1 MRKMPVAGIGPV
13 VFVMLALLFCNGEGE
28 PPAPPDPTD
37 NNTIEKAW
45 DVSLPYTKEFTIPG
59 TDPAEV
65 FHFGIGPNKP
75 FASVIVLKI
84 KLLEPTGT
92 PFYLK
97 AELLSENQAL
107 LVSSRV
113 TELVP
118 SAWVASRSNQL
129 YYLRI
134 TPVGDPG
141 SDRYRYRLEIA
152 SSTINDPL
160 EPDDD
165 TTSATPLLLGIE
177 TTGAYL
183 CDAFSDSLEPMASL
197 PDFYRLELEDTTYLY
212 VTIKGLGGDCQ
223 PVMRLYWPDGELFE
237 ETQDTAATFDL
248 VSEFEPG
255 NWFLEVT
262 DARGFYPAYE
272 EGEVAFN
279 YLNPYSLL
287 VSKEPQ

>member
-1 MRKMPVAGIGPV
+1 MRRIRVLKIGLV
-13 VFVMLALLFCNGEGE
+13 VFMIMGGLFCNGDDE
-28 PPAPPDPTD
+28 PPPPDPTD
-37 NNTIEKAW
+37 NNTIETAW
-45 DVSLPYTKEFTIPG
+45 DVNIPYVKEFTLPA

-65 FHFGIGPNKP
+65 FHFGIGANKP
-75 FASVIVLKI
+75 FASVIVVKV
-84 KLLEPTGT
+84 KLLEPAGT
-92 PFYLK
+92 AFYLK
-97 AELLSENQAL
+97 ADLLGEKQTP
-107 LVSSRV
+107 LVSSRD

-118 SAWVASRSNQL
+118 SAWVASRPNQT

-134 TPVGDPG
+134 MPIGNPAD
-141 SDRYRYRLEIA
+141 DRYRYSLEIA

-165 TTSATPLLLGIE
+165 TASATPLLFGIE

-197 PDFYRLELEDTTYLY
+197 PDFYRFELEDTTYLY

-223 PVMRLYWPDGELFE
+223 PVMRLYAPDGEVFK

-248 VSEFEPG
+248 VSGFEPG

-262 DARGFYPAYE
+262 DARGFYPVYD

-279 YLNPYSLL
+279 YLTHYFLL
-287 VSKEPQ
+287 VTREPQ

>member
-1 MRKMPVAGIGPV
+1 MRKMPVVRIGAV
-13 VFVMLALLFCNGEGE
+13 VFVMLVLLFCNGEDE
-28 PPAPPDPTD
+28 QPVPPDPTD

-45 DVSLPYTKEFTIPG
+45 DVSLPYTKEFTIPAD
-59 TDPAEV
+59 DPAEV

-75 FASVIVLKI
+75 FASVIVVKI
-84 KLLEPTGT
+84 ELLEPTGT
-92 PFYLK
+92 PFYLR
-97 AELLSENQAL
+97 AELLNENQTL
-107 LVSSRV
+107 LVSSRDA
-113 TELVP
+113 ELVP

-129 YYLRI
+129 YYLCI

-141 SDRYRYRLEIA
+141 GDRYKYSIEIA
-152 SSTINDPL
+152 SSSINDPL

-165 TTSATPLLLGIE
+165 TASATPLILGIE

-223 PVMRLYWPDGELFE
+223 PVMRLYRPDGEVFE
-237 ETQDTAATFDL
+237 EIQDTVATFDL
-248 VSEFEPG
+248 VSEFAPG
-255 NWFLEVT
+255 NWSIEVT
-262 DARGFYPAYE
+262 DARGFYPAYD

-279 YLNPYSLL
+279 YLTPYSLL
-287 VSKEPQ
+287 VTREPQ